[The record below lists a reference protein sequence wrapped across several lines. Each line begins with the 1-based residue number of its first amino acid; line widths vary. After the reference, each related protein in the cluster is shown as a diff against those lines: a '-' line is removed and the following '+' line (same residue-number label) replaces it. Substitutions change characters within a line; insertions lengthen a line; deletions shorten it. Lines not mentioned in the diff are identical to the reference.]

1 MNRNEEW
8 YPASLLAWNPVRVR
22 SSHFRALTYDR
33 EVSAVR
39 ALQVMGKAMLPRKF
53 KAGETVTVYIYPAAT
68 DFTLVDTVGVRGV
81 VPGDYT
87 VRFGVRET
95 EAHGMG
101 FAEHTITA
109 H

>member
-1 MNRNEEW
+1 MHQRIVVDADSDHVVLGFITPPGADQNGTPLQTLFGFE
-8 YPASLLAWNPVRVR
+8 RV
-22 SSHFRALTYDR
+22 H
-33 EVSAVR
+33 V
-39 ALQVMGKAMLPRKF
+39 